1 MGQTIYL
8 IPFALYF
15 PTKCCNT
22 TTDKKKFRRSEAFI
36 VQVFD
41 LAGLK
46 HAGDTQVF
54 GGRCG
59 DDDGSEAEARARSR
73 RSGGEYDGA
82 GSEVPRIVQGI
93 APVDEGMRRGALD
106 HPKGLRPAVT
116 AATATATAA
125 AAAATADANRSFFQ
139 RRRELCKRCLFGKEG
154 GEHSEES
161 QAKMVKLHYHTYVVA
176 WFVRI
181 RNDSICKYNRRV

>member
-1 MGQTIYL
+1 M
-8 IPFALYF
+8 
-15 PTKCCNT
+15 
-22 TTDKKKFRRSEAFI
+22 
-36 VQVFD
+36 
-41 LAGLK
+41 AGLK

-54 GGRCG
+54 GGRRG

-106 HPKGLRPAVT
+106 HPKGLRAAVT
-116 AATATATAA
+116 TATATATAA
-125 AAAATADANRSFFQ
+125 ATATADANRSFFQ
-139 RRRELCKRCLFGKEG
+139 RRRELCKRCFFGKEG

-161 QAKMVKLHYHTYVVA
+161 QAKMVKLHYYTYAAA
-176 WFVRI
+176 WLVRI
-181 RNDSICKYNRRV
+181 RNDSTCKYNRTTEGCE